1 MCHTQ
6 IFCPCKEGFFQFI
19 IHKINLCYNLCIMK
33 HSFEQ
38 RIFYADTDSY
48 GVVWH
53 GSYLR
58 LMEMGRVYWTEAN
71 GYNLEEMKKMH
82 DVVIPVAGVN
92 IRYKN
97 SAKVDDI
104 VVVETELASFNG
116 LTAVFKQIIRNKETG
131 KVYTEAEV
139 TVVAVNSEGKL
150 YRRMPDVLAKV
161 FEKDLEQCQ
170 ALV

>member
-1 MCHTQ
+1 
-6 IFCPCKEGFFQFI
+6 
-19 IHKINLCYNLCIMK
+19 MK
-33 HSFEQ
+33 HIFEQ

-71 GYNLEEMKKMH
+71 GYNLEEMKKAY
-82 DVVIPVAGVN
+82 DIVIPVAGVN

-104 VVVETELASFNG
+104 VVVETELISFNG
-116 LTAVFKQIIRNKETG
+116 LTAVFKQVIKNKDTG

-139 TVVAVNSEGKL
+139 TIVAVNSDGKL
-150 YRRMPDVLAKV
+150 YRRMPEVLAQI
-161 FEKDLEQCQ
+161 FEKELGQCP
-170 ALV
+170 AHV